1 MAVDAADVI
10 APRLGIAPEL
20 RILEINAVAAVQV
33 IELAII
39 HAPVS
44 ATAVSKSTVPK
55 HRVHRCTNCQAA
67 SREPSLAWR
76 RDSLRIL
83 ALAAASNYTACY
95 FSFIR
100 CSSARPYEE

>member
-39 HAPVS
+39 HAPGS

-67 SREPSLAWR
+67 SREPSLACPAR
-76 RDSLRIL
+76 FAQD
-83 ALAAASNYTACY
+83 TG
-95 FSFIR
+95 FSCRKQLYRMLLFIHTVQ
-100 CSSARPYEE
+100 

>member
-39 HAPVS
+39 HAPGS

-55 HRVHRCTNCQAA
+55 HRVQRCTNLP
-67 SREPSLAWR
+67 SREPG
-76 RDSLRIL
+76 
-83 ALAAASNYTACY
+83 ALARLPATFAQDAGLSSRQQLYRMLL
-95 FSFIR
+95 FIHTVQ
-100 CSSARPYEE
+100 